1 MLFPQPAALFPD
13 GDADGKLFVKMVSE
27 ILLGVEKSGG
37 TFLKNSRHFFLPAG
51 ISGFASARPRIF
63 FVPHAGESLFLV

>member
-1 MLFPQPAALFPD
+1 
-13 GDADGKLFVKMVSE
+13 
-27 ILLGVEKSGG
+27 
-37 TFLKNSRHFFLPAG
+37 LPAG